1 MAEENTAVGEQV
13 TEVVE
18 GGEKETLTFTQS
30 ELDSYTDKK
39 INKALETKTAKMLEE
54 FEQKRK
60 ESEDKAVKLA
70 QMSESERLNAQIAE
84 RELEVEKRENE
95 IKLQEYRLQAE
106 TELSNLDLPKSLV
119 SLVLSDDVETTQNNI
134 TELSTAVDNIVN
146 SRIKELAQQ
155 EPPKGSKTTV
165 TSSTTQKDLM
175 KFAHESRII

>member
-1 MAEENTAVGEQV
+1 MAEDNTAVDEQV
-13 TEVVE
+13 NE
-18 GGEKETLTFTQS
+18 GAESGEKETLQFTQS

-39 INKALETKTAKMLEE
+39 ITKALETKTAKMLEE

-70 QMSESERLNAQIAE
+70 QMSESERLNAKIAE

-106 TELSNLDLPKSLV
+106 SELSSLDLPKSLV
-119 SLVLSDDVETTQNNI
+119 SLVLSDDVETTQKNI
-134 TELSTAVDNIVN
+134 TELSTVVDNIVN

-155 EPPKGSKTTV
+155 ESPKGAKTTV
-165 TSSTTQKDLM
+165 TSSTTQNDIM

>member
-1 MAEENTAVGEQV
+1 MTEENTAVGEQATGNV
-13 TEVVE
+13 
-18 GGEKETLTFTQS
+18 GNGEETLEFTQS

-39 INKALETKTAKMLEE
+39 ISKALETKTAKMLEE

-70 QMSESERLNAQIAE
+70 KMSESERLNAQIAE

-134 TELSTAVDNIVN
+134 TELSTTVDNIVN

-165 TSSTTQKDLM
+165 ASSTTQNDLM
-175 KFAHESRII
+175 KFAHEARII

>member
-1 MAEENTAVGEQV
+1 MADDNTTVVEQA
-13 TEVVE
+13 TDNVE
-18 GGEKETLTFTQS
+18 GGAENTLQFTQS

-39 INKALETKTAKMLEE
+39 ITKALETNSAKMLEE

-70 QMSESERLNAQIAE
+70 QMSESERLNAKIAE
-84 RELEVEKRENE
+84 RELEVEKREKE

-106 TELSNLDLPKSLV
+106 SELSNFDLPKSLV
-119 SLVLSDDVETTQNNI
+119 SLVLSDDVETTQSNI
-134 TELSTAVDNIVN
+134 TELSTVVDNIVN

-155 EPPKGSKTTV
+155 DTPKGAKTTV
-165 TSSTTQKDLM
+165 SSSTTQNDLM

>member
-1 MAEENTAVGEQV
+1 MADENTAVGEQA
-13 TEVVE
+13 TGNAE
-18 GGEKETLTFTQS
+18 GGEETTLTFTQS
-30 ELDSYTDKK
+30 ELDSYTDKR
-39 INKALETKTAKMLEE
+39 IAKALETNSAKMLEE

-70 QMSESERLNAQIAE
+70 QMSESERLNAKIAE
-84 RELEVEKRENE
+84 RELEVEKREKE

-106 TELSNLDLPKSLV
+106 SELSNLDLPKSLV
-119 SLVLSDDVETTQNNI
+119 NLVLSDDVETTQSNI

-155 EPPKGSKTTV
+155 DTPKGAKTTV
-165 TSSTTQKDLM
+165 TSSTTQNDLM

>member
-1 MAEENTAVGEQV
+1 MAEENTTVVEQV
-13 TEVVE
+13 PDVTD

-30 ELDSYTDKK
+30 ELDSYTDKR
-39 INKALETKTAKMLEE
+39 ITKALETNSAKMLEE

-175 KFAHESRII
+175 KFAHEARII